1 MLLDPQGTILALFLA
16 FCRMGG
22 CIMVLPGFGSA
33 RVPTNVRL
41 LVAVAVSIAV
51 LPLLWDTI
59 YPRASSPSA
68 TYVGLIVSETAIGVV
83 YGLIARLYTLGMQY
97 AGAILTMS
105 IGFTAPGGMDV
116 IEDVSENQ
124 LTNLLSFSAL
134 LMLFMLDFHHVV
146 FRALVE
152 SYAATPLGAVI
163 DPQKML
169 ITLTDTLRATT
180 DLMLRLASPFLIYGL
195 MFNVAIGLINKLA
208 PQIPVFFISTPFLIT
223 GGLFLLYLSIAAFI
237 RQFADGFAAVFLS
250 F

>member
-51 LPLLWDTI
+51 LPLLWDII

-68 TYVGLIVSETAIGVV
+68 VYIGLIVSETAIGVV

-116 IEDVSENQ
+116 VEDVSENQ

-237 RQFADGFAAVFLS
+237 RQFADGFPAVFMS